1 MVVGMATALRRRS
14 STAVEV
20 ALGADER
27 VKFSAADQKVK
38 EALAAYEATNANR
51 RSVPTEFLGAESAS
65 LTMPAGR
72 EPGCAFRILAR
83 RPLCCL
89 LLIYLLSV
97 GSVAG
102 IFLIGDLNLTLQTE
116 LFEDQ
121 TQLAVQRQFLT
132 TQLEYTDYSSY
143 RNYARRQL
151 YHQPATADEQKLQC
165 DHSHNDV
172 WGQRVKT
179 YSIVYSTRDG
189 SPVLAPAV
197 LQRILLLEQNIRR
210 WISEA
215 EFCRRHRRAV
225 RVGSRTVAGFCEP
238 LDTALNYF
246 FPSVVRPGVVMGAS
260 GSSSNCTAI
269 NGSGCLRFDG
279 DGFGRDAMA
288 TRAGTQCE
296 PALSQREVDDVFG
309 WMFKEGRMGFF
320 SQGASGTLNGTL
332 LSAANHSLSR
342 RVRYLRTRFSVP
354 LASNAGLFSPKQGL
368 ELLRMLEEALDTVLV
383 VQADFAQCN
392 PDLVGKQIREAISN
406 DVMLL
411 LTAVGLI
418 AGFMLFYFRNL
429 AFAILAVFQITISF
443 PMMAFFVDVVLRQRP
458 LSVFSACSLFV
469 VTGVSSD
476 NIFVVHETWQQAY
489 LLRLKSGERASAAAR
504 VRWTLLQASRPLF
517 VADVTTAFSLFINC
531 FSPLRAISQF
541 GLCGGI
547 LIMVNFVLVLVCV
560 LELIAAE
567 CNLVAS

>member
-1 MVVGMATALRRRS
+1 MGMATALRRRS

-51 RSVPTEFLGAESAS
+51 RSEPVPTEFLGAESAS

-189 SPVLAPAV
+189 SPLLSPA
-197 LQRILLLEQNIRR
+197 
-210 WISEA
+210 
-215 EFCRRHRRAV
+215 
-225 RVGSRTVAGFCEP
+225 
-238 LDTALNYF
+238 
-246 FPSVVRPGVVMGAS
+246 
-260 GSSSNCTAI
+260 SSSV
-269 NGSGCLRFDG
+269 LRKDSAPLAAASCCR
-279 DGFGRDAMA
+279 GRARA
-288 TRAGTQCE
+288 TSHDTHAARTKADTPLFISTTSP
-296 PALSQREVDDVFG
+296 PAKSKTPNL
-309 WMFKEGRMGFF
+309 F
-320 SQGASGTLNGTL
+320 SQP
-332 LSAANHSLSR
+332 
-342 RVRYLRTRFSVP
+342 P
-354 LASNAGLFSPKQGL
+354 L
-368 ELLRMLEEALDTVLV
+368 
-383 VQADFAQCN
+383 
-392 PDLVGKQIREAISN
+392 
-406 DVMLL
+406 
-411 LTAVGLI
+411 
-418 AGFMLFYFRNL
+418 
-429 AFAILAVFQITISF
+429 
-443 PMMAFFVDVVLRQRP
+443 
-458 LSVFSACSLFV
+458 
-469 VTGVSSD
+469 
-476 NIFVVHETWQQAY
+476 
-489 LLRLKSGERASAAAR
+489 
-504 VRWTLLQASRPLF
+504 
-517 VADVTTAFSLFINC
+517 
-531 FSPLRAISQF
+531 
-541 GLCGGI
+541 
-547 LIMVNFVLVLVCV
+547 
-560 LELIAAE
+560 
-567 CNLVAS
+567 